1 MSQQRGN
8 RSGDIFTLRLTAEQR
23 AELQELQARSDG
35 PRALGPWLLWAAMQ
49 HGSTLPAD
57 SVVVPDQVQS
67 GDTLPRQP
75 LGITSSSGLDVIPAR
90 VDQVAIPEFTPTFVI
105 PKPIASLV
113 SQRIVLDLC
122 GGSGAWSKPYADA
135 GYDVRLVTWP
145 DLDVRTYQPPSN
157 VHGVLAA
164 PPCTEFSVA
173 KASQRRNF
181 AQALEPVI
189 ACLRIIALCQPKWW
203 AIENPGRS
211 LLAHWLGPARDTWEP
226 FEFGDPWTKR
236 TALWGQFRKP
246 KRGPWVKPKASA
258 MSRSSAAA
266 RAVTPPGFAQA
277 FYKVNP

>member
-1 MSQQRGN
+1 MVQSRGN
-8 RSGDIFTLRLTAEQR
+8 RAGDIFTLRLTAEQR
-23 AELQELQARSDG
+23 AELEQLQARSDG

-49 HGSTLPAD
+49 C
-57 SVVVPDQVQS
+57 
-67 GDTLPRQP
+67 DTVPRQS
-75 LGITSSSGLDVIPAR
+75 LGNTASSGNDVIPEL
-90 VDQVAIPEFTPTFVI
+90 PLSLVI
-105 PKPIASLV
+105 PKPTDISV
-113 SQRIVLDLC
+113 SQRVVLDLC
-122 GGSGAWSKPYADA
+122 GGSGAWGRPYVDA
-135 GYDVRLVTWP
+135 GYDVRVVTWP
-145 DLDVRTYQPPSN
+145 DADVRLYQPPPN

-189 ACLRIIALCQPKWW
+189 ACLRIIALCQPRWW

-211 LLAHWLGPARDTWEP
+211 LLSHWLGPARDTWEP

-266 RAVTPPGFAQA
+266 RAVTPPGFARAFFQA
-277 FYKVNP
+277 NP